1 MRLMNGM
8 TLDSKPMEVKAA
20 SKTQAFISEYFN
32 LKKNELKALAQERG
46 EPFLTDKDISD
57 ALNKDLTKS
66 DDSCRHKIK
75 MLMEDVRLDSEKLL
89 IFSMK
94 RKMRNASQL
103 KKKMLE
109 KYRPEKNERR
119 KEKS

>member
-1 MRLMNGM
+1 
-8 TLDSKPMEVKAA
+8 
-20 SKTQAFISEYFN
+20 
-32 LKKNELKALAQERG
+32 
-46 EPFLTDKDISD
+46 
-57 ALNKDLTKS
+57 
-66 DDSCRHKIK
+66 